1 MENSKKNCASR
12 TRKVRLAKLIGTA
25 IPVAVLA
32 VPGTAL
38 AQDAVNTVTIGVPAG
53 ATDSNTANNS
63 ATDTDTI
70 FAALVATNDDF
81 SGAPVVSSGGST
93 ATVFTND
100 TLNGA
105 GFADTD
111 VVASI
116 TNDGGLTGV
125 TINSDGTLTVPAS
138 STPGSY
144 TITYQICEAANPT
157 NCTTATATVLVAGI
171 SDLQTVKTLVSST
184 SEPGVGDTITFEI
197 VVTNNGGDDATNV
210 TLTDLLPA
218 GLTATSNNG
227 DVTAGSYND
236 VTGVWTILT
245 LADGASAT
253 LTIEGTVDA
262 GTEGN
267 TITNT
272 TTAATS
278 DQVDP
283 GTGGDDLDE
292 AVTVINT
299 IVAGDDDFSATSVPS
314 TGGDT
319 ASVFTDDTINGAG
332 FADSAVVASITDDD
346 GLTGVSINTDG
357 TLTIPSGAAPGSY
370 TITYQICEAADTDN
384 CDTASVQVTIG
395 GVADLQTVKTLVS
408 GTSEPGVGD
417 TVTFEIVVTNNG
429 DDEATNVT
437 LTDLLPAGLTATSN
451 NGDVTAGSYNDVTGV
466 WTIPTLAD
474 SASATLTIEG
484 TVDAGTEGNTI
495 TNTTTAATSDQIDPG
510 TTGDDLNEAITVI
523 NTIVA
528 NDNDFSS
535 TSVPSTGGSTAT
547 VFGNDTLNGAGFD
560 DTDVVASITDD
571 DGLTGVLINADGTI
585 DVPSGAAPGSYTVTY
600 QICEAA
606 DTDNCDTATVTI
618 VVGAVVDL
626 SVTKDNG
633 VTTVTSG
640 DTITYTITVS
650 NAGPD
655 AATGAV
661 LTDTPGAGLT
671 CPATNS
677 LTFSGD
683 GVPSGGPFDFGD
695 LTSGITLG
703 TIPNGGSLTV
713 TYDCTVD

>member
-81 SGAPVVSSGGST
+81 SGTPVVSSGGST

-105 GFADTD
+105 GFLDTA

-171 SDLQTVKTLVSST
+171 SDLQTVKTLVSGT
-184 SEPGVGDTITFEI
+184 SEPGVGDTVTFEI
-197 VVTNNGGDDATNV
+197 VVTNNGGDEATNV

-236 VTGVWTILT
+236 VTGVWTIPT

-319 ASVFTDDTINGAG
+319 ASVFTDDTLNGAG
-332 FADSAVVASITDDD
+332 FDNTDVVASITDDD

-384 CDTASVQVTIG
+384 CDTATVQVTIG

-451 NGDVTAGSYNDVTGV
+451 NGDVSAGSYNDVTGV
-466 WTIPTLAD
+466 WTIPTLPD

-560 DTDVVASITDD
+560 DTDVIASITDD
-571 DGLTGVLINADGTI
+571 DGLTGVSINADGTI

-655 AATGAV
+655 AAIGAV

-683 GVPSGGPFDFGD
+683 GVPSGGPFEFGD

-713 TYDCTVD
+713 TYNCTVD

>member
-1 MENSKKNCASR
+1 MKNYSSKVS
-12 TRKVRLAKLIGTA
+12 KVRLVKLLGTA
-25 IPVAVLA
+25 IPLAALA
-32 VPGTAL
+32 VPSTAL
-38 AQDAVNTVTIGVPAG
+38 AQAINTATIGVPSG
-53 ATDSNTANNS
+53 AIDSNTANND
-63 ATDTDTI
+63 ATDTDTV
-70 FAALVATNDDF
+70 FAALIATNDDF
-81 SGAPVVSSGGST
+81 SGSPILSSGGST

-105 GFADTD
+105 GFGNNA

-125 TINSDGTLTVPAS
+125 SINADGTLTVPAS

-144 TITYQICEAANPT
+144 TVTYQICEAANPT
-157 NCTTATATVLVAGI
+157 NCKTAEAIVRVFSIA
-171 SDLQTVKTLVSST
+171 DLQTVKTLVSST
-184 SEPGVGDTITFEI
+184 SEPGVGDTVTFQIT
-197 VVTNNGGDDATNV
+197 VTNNGVNDASNV
-210 TLTDLLPA
+210 TLTDSLPA
-218 GLTATSNNG
+218 GLSAVGNNG
-227 DVTAGSYND
+227 NVTAGTY
-236 VTGVWTILT
+236 VAGTGVWTIPS

-253 LTIEGTVDA
+253 LTIEGTVNA
-262 GTEGN
+262 GTEGS

-278 DQVDP
+278 DAFDP
-283 GTGGDDLDE
+283 GTTGDDLDE

-314 TGGDT
+314 TGGNT
-319 ASVFTDDTINGAG
+319 ASVFTDDTINGAA
-332 FADSAVVASITDDD
+332 FANGAVSASITNDG
-346 GLTGVSINTDG
+346 GLTGVSINADG
-357 TLTIPSGAAPGSY
+357 TLTIPSGATPGNY
-370 TITYQICEAADTDN
+370 TITYEICETADTDN

-408 GTSEPGVGD
+408 STSEPGVGD
-417 TVTFEIVVTNNG
+417 TVTFQITVTNNG
-429 DDEATNVT
+429 GDTATNVT
-437 LTDLLPAGLTATSN
+437 LTDSLPAGLSAVGN
-451 NGDVTAGSYNDVTGV
+451 NGNVTAGTYVAGTGV
-466 WTIPTLAD
+466 WTIPSLANG
-474 SASATLTIEG
+474 ASATLTIEG
-484 TVDAGTEGNTI
+484 TVNAGTEGSTI
-495 TNTTTAATSDQIDPG
+495 TNTTTAATSDAFDPG
-510 TTGDDLNEAITVI
+510 GTVDDLNEAVTVI
-523 NTIVA
+523 NTVVA

-535 TSVPSTGGSTAT
+535 ASIPSTGGSTAT
-547 VFGNDTLNGAGFD
+547 VFGNDTLNGAGFA
-560 DTDVVASITDD
+560 DTDVIASITNDG
-571 DGLTGVLINADGTI
+571 GLTGVSINADGTI
-585 DVPSGAAPGSYTVTY
+585 DVPSGATPGSYSVTY

-633 VTTVTSG
+633 VSTVTSG

-661 LTDTPGAGLT
+661 LTDTPGAGIT
-671 CPATNS
+671 CPTTNS
-677 LTFSGD
+677 LTLVGD
-683 GVPSGGPFDFGD
+683 GDPGGSFTFGN

>member
-283 GTGGDDLDE
+283 GTSGDDLDE

>member
-81 SGAPVVSSGGST
+81 SGTPVVSSGGST

-105 GFADTD
+105 GFLDTA

-171 SDLQTVKTLVSST
+171 SDLQTVKTLVSGT
-184 SEPGVGDTITFEI
+184 SEPGVGDTVTFEI
-197 VVTNNGGDDATNV
+197 VVTNNGGDEATNV

-236 VTGVWTILT
+236 VTGVWTIPT

-267 TITNT
+267 TTTDT

-319 ASVFTDDTINGAG
+319 ASVFTDDTLNGAG
-332 FADSAVVASITDDD
+332 FDNTDVVASITDDD

-384 CDTASVQVTIG
+384 CDTATVQVTIG

-451 NGDVTAGSYNDVTGV
+451 NGDVSAGSYNDVTGV
-466 WTIPTLAD
+466 WTIPTLPD

-560 DTDVVASITDD
+560 DTDVIASITDD
-571 DGLTGVLINADGTI
+571 DGLTGVSINADGTI

-655 AATGAV
+655 AAIGAV

-683 GVPSGGPFDFGD
+683 GVPSGGPFEFGD

-713 TYDCTVD
+713 TYNCTVD

>member
-12 TRKVRLAKLIGTA
+12 ARKVRLAKLIGTA

-283 GTGGDDLDE
+283 GTSGDDLDE

>member
-1 MENSKKNCASR
+1 MENSKKNYTSR
-12 TRKVRLAKLIGTA
+12 ARRVRLAKLFGTA

-32 VPGTAL
+32 LPGTAL

-63 ATDTDTI
+63 ATDTDTV

-81 SGAPVVSSGGST
+81 SGTPVVSSGGST

-111 VVASI
+111 VDASI
-116 TNDGGLTGV
+116 TDDGGLTGV
-125 TINSDGTLTVPAS
+125 SINSDGTLTVPAS

-144 TITYQICEAANPT
+144 TITYEICEAANPT

-184 SEPGVGDTITFEI
+184 SEPGVGDTVTFEI
-197 VVTNNGGDDATNV
+197 VVTNNGDDDATNV
-210 TLTDLLPA
+210 TLTDELPA

-236 VTGVWTILT
+236 ATGVWTIPT

-319 ASVFTDDTINGAG
+319 ASVFADDTINGAG
-332 FADSAVVASITDDD
+332 FADTAVVASITDDD
-346 GLTGVSINTDG
+346 GLTGVSINADG
-357 TLTIPSGAAPGSY
+357 TLTIPSGATPGSY
-370 TITYQICEAADTDN
+370 TITYQICETADPDN
-384 CDTASVQVTIG
+384 CDTATVQVTIG

-474 SASATLTIEG
+474 AASATLTIEG

-535 TSVPSTGGSTAT
+535 SSVPSTGGSTAT
-547 VFGNDTLNGAGFD
+547 VFGNDTLNGAGFAD
-560 DTDVVASITDD
+560 ADVVASITDD
-571 DGLTGVLINADGTI
+571 DGLTGVSINADGTI

-661 LTDTPGAGLT
+661 LTDNPGAGLT
-671 CPATNS
+671 CPTTNP
-677 LTFSGD
+677 LAFSGD
-683 GVPSGGPFDFGD
+683 GIPSGGPFDFGD

-713 TYDCTVD
+713 TYDCTVN